1 MFFQALARAVYS
13 LPDTLI
19 IDSIF
24 SGLDQKT
31 IALISSRLFSKNGH
45 FNTAGRSVVMATNT
59 CAPTIESLIVLVDK
73 KLDHMLRYASIIIV
87 LDEGRIVDNGSYEEL
102 RHRMPEIMLSSQ
114 MTQDIAP
121 VFSEDEDSSQP
132 LLKGEKAINTAKAT
146 TSEALDMLRQQ
157 GSWSVYGYYFRS
169 AGYGS
174 LALWAVAVLIECFGS
189 SFISIS
195 TPLLTSSSS
204 ASYRILY

>member
-1 MFFQALARAVYS
+1 M
-13 LPDTLI
+13 
-19 IDSIF
+19 
-24 SGLDQKT
+24 
-31 IALISSRLFSKNGH
+31 
-45 FNTAGRSVVMATNT
+45 MATNT

-195 TPLLTSSSS
+195 SPLMTSSSS